1 MRSRWHVAGAITLL
15 LIVGFVITTAKVAR
29 AAGAPAT
36 LEGEVLSTNTWQ
48 NVVFACGTP
57 TTASFTVTGTATGPY
72 PGPFTEDVQV
82 TWDGTGTVTSLS
94 ATFTID
100 SPAGQVTGTKGPV
113 TDGHNG
119 GSFCGVG
126 STLAFHFEADA
137 RYDANIATDSGTFHD
152 SGTTNIGGSPR
163 KPCAG
168 TGGSCSGLFFE
179 SFPHSDASGPAT
191 VDLSPPDAVND
202 VGTSHTVTA
211 TVKTSSGA
219 PVASKSVLFNVQ
231 GSVTTSGSC
240 TTDANG
246 QCSFTYSGPQLPGAD
261 LITGC
266 ADSNG
271 SGAVDSGEP
280 CGTATKAWLLP
291 TTTPG
296 HVTGGGQVLNS
307 AGTDQNAFGFN
318 AKSDATGVKGECTV
332 VDPSANV
339 KVKCLDATTLV
350 ESGTHATFFG
360 NATVNGASTTY
371 RIDID
376 DLGEPGKGKDTFR
389 IQTATGYTTGG
400 VLANGNI
407 QVH

>member
-1 MRSRWHVAGAITLL
+1 MRGRWHVAGAITLL
-15 LIVGFVITTAKVAR
+15 LIFGFVITTAKVAL
-29 AAGAPAT
+29 AAGTPPT
-36 LEGEVLSTNTWQ
+36 LEGEVLSTNTWH
-48 NVVFACGTP
+48 NVVFTCGT
-57 TTASFTVTGTATGPY
+57 TSTASFTVTGTATGPY
-72 PGPFTEDVQV
+72 AGPFTENVQV
-82 TWDGTGTVTSLS
+82 TWDATGTVTSLT
-94 ATFTID
+94 ANFTID
-100 SPAGQVTGTKGPV
+100 SPAGHVSGIKGPV
-113 TDGHNG
+113 TNGSPG
-119 GSFCGVG
+119 GSFCTGG
-126 STLAFHFEADA
+126 PTAFHFQADA
-137 RYDANIATDSGTFHD
+137 DYDATITTDSGTFHD
-152 SGTTNIGGSPR
+152 SGSTNIGGTPR
-163 KPCAG
+163 N
-168 TGGSCSGLFFE
+168 CSGGECTGTFFE
-179 SFPHSDASGPAT
+179 SFPRSDTATPASIE
-191 VDLSPPDAVND
+191 LSPPDAVNN

-211 TVKTSSGA
+211 TVKTASGT
-219 PVASKSVLFNVQ
+219 PVASTAVLFTVQ
-231 GSVTTSGSC
+231 GSVTASGSC

-246 QCSFTYSGPQLPGAD
+246 QCSFTYNGPQLPGAD

-271 SGAVDSGEP
+271 SGGMDSGEP

-318 AKSDATGVKGECTV
+318 AQSDANGVKGECTV

-360 NATVNGASTTY
+360 NATVNGAATTY

-376 DLGEPGKGKDTFR
+376 DLGEPGNGKDTFK
-389 IQTATGYTTGG
+389 IQTASGYTTGG
-400 VLANGNI
+400 IIIKGNV